1 MKTFKQWLEDAGE
14 VRGGLNSDDAAYC
27 SRGIKS
33 RFGQS
38 AYSKDLDGKKSG
50 KGRLLGFM
58 KKMKN
63 K

>member
-14 VRGGLNSDDAAYC
+14 VRGGLNSEDPAYC
-27 SRGIKS
+27 AKAIKS

-38 AYSKDLDGKKSG
+38 VYSKDLDGKKSG
-50 KGRLLGFM
+50 KDRLLGFM